1 MRVAGAGGRSAHLVL
16 VSRQHGPVDAAVTV
30 HERAVCPGLV
40 VTLDHQPGH
49 AVVGTELAAHG
60 IEVSLPSGWEGRV
73 FRRPA
78 AGEVAS
84 ADAGLEGEP
93 AAPAETTHAVL
104 HVSTIALP
112 LGIGDFA
119 SGAVEATSGE

>member
-1 MRVAGAGGRSAHLVL
+1 AGGRSAHPVL

-60 IEVSLPSGWEGRV
+60 DGGVGMHLGP
-73 FRRPA
+73 RPGLLTDPVHEA
-78 AGEVAS
+78 AGEQEVGDDR
-84 ADAGLEGEP
+84 DARCPET
-93 AAPAETTHAVL
+93 AA
-104 HVSTIALP
+104 
-112 LGIGDFA
+112 
-119 SGAVEATSGE
+119 AVEPV